1 MKQKDVFAELK
12 KLGLTVRKSDGEF
25 RVAYPGL
32 NSEAS
37 AYYTEDLL
45 DLLNTGRAMAARSVD
60 RRLLKMHCPST
71 SLH

>member
-25 RVAYPGL
+25 RVAYPGP

-45 DLLNTGRAMAARSVD
+45 DLLNTGLAMARSAD